1 MPRLV
6 NRLNNSTVRSLG
18 KGDHLDGGGLY
29 LVVEAALSHIVGDRV
44 EQAYR
49 RGDALDRRRRL
60 MEDWAG
66 FLG

>member
-1 MPRLV
+1 MTEHKRE
-6 NRLNNSTVRSLG
+6 
-18 KGDHLDGGGLY
+18 
-29 LVVEAALSHIVGDRV
+29 VVEAALSHIVGDRV